1 MCAIISLWFF
11 YISKKGIIFDTKV
24 SSIFSMPQMI
34 LKPILSAL
42 NQQPPSSQNIL
53 VDVIAFDCNKTHNSV
68 YFLQCKLVKL
78 IF

>member
-1 MCAIISLWFF
+1 MFLVLLTLAAKPDDLGW
-11 YISKKGIIFDTKV
+11 
-24 SSIFSMPQMI
+24 I